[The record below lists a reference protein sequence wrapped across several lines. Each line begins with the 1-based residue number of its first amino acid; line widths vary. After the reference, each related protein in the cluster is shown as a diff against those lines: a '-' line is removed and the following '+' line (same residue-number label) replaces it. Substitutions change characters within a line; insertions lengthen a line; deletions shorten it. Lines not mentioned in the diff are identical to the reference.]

1 MRPVRRGDGGLLA
14 AVAVGG
20 VLGSLGRYAV
30 GLALP
35 HVSGAFAWSTFLV
48 NVTGS
53 LLIGVVSALVPRG
66 SIAYVF
72 LAIGVMGGFTTYSA
86 FSLDAMILF
95 SGRGDAKPAVGVVY
109 VVLTTVTCLALCWA
123 GIKLGEWLGGT
134 GAPGV
139 QK

>member
-1 MRPVRRGDGGLLA
+1 MTKEL
-14 AVAVGG
+14 VAVLIGG
-20 VLGSLGRYAV
+20 ALGSGVRYLVALWAPRQAF
-30 GLALP
+30 GLVFP
-35 HVSGAFAWSTFLV
+35 VSTFLV

-53 LLIGVVSALVPRG
+53 LLIGLVSALVPRG

-72 LAIGVMGGFTTYSA
+72 LAVGVMGGFTTYSA

-95 SGRGDAKPAVGVVY
+95 SGRGGAKPAVGIVY
-109 VVLTTVTCLALCWA
+109 VILTTVTCLALCWV

-139 QK
+139 QR